1 MSDEITRVIDKIDK
15 LPPPI
20 DDDEDKH
27 QLGVSLRPY
36 IASQDGPRD
45 RNRRGSTLQGDVNVE
60 IDPIIE
66 RRVRRKFD
74 RTLVV
79 LVFLAYML
87 AFLDRSNIGNAH
99 AAGMSDDLG
108 FDDEHYQWLLTI
120 FYIPYILFEGFA
132 LMWKIMP
139 PHIWATITVTTWGL
153 ASTLQS
159 TATNWQSLMVCRWF
173 LAMAEA
179 GFAPGIPYLLSFFYR
194 RRELGLRCG
203 IFLSAAPLAT
213 TFAGALAYAITTTP
227 SLPSNFPPWRLLFL
241 IEGLPTLLLAIIL
254 FFYLPS
260 SPDAAPFLTPSERA
274 VAKARVAIQSGTSSS
289 SSPEQR
295 KRFGWSNI
303 NKNEILATF
312 ESLQTLLPALMYFSC
327 NVSFSSLPVFLPTI
341 LKPIGGL
348 SSSSSSSSAEAQGLT
363 APPYLLAFG
372 VCILST
378 WLADKTQQRGAIII
392 ILSVVGGVGY
402 ILLATLKED
411 LLSLRYFAVFLAAA
425 GVFPS
430 IANVLPWTL
439 NNQGSETK
447 RGVGIAVLNMV
458 GQCGPLLGTRL
469 FPEGDGPRYTKGMVV
484 CAVFMFINAGLAA
497 GLRCHFQRKNKVLE
511 EREGRQQGR
520 VGDVVGE
527 KKEEVG
533 EMEGMAGFRYVL

>member
-1 MSDEITRVIDKIDK
+1 MSDEITRAIDKIDK

-20 DDDEDKH
+20 DDDEEKH
-27 QLGVSLRPY
+27 ELGVSFGPCTSSQHGGIRP
-36 IASQDGPRD
+36 D
-45 RNRRGSTLQGDVNVE
+45 RRGSTLLGDVNVE
-60 IDPIIE
+60 IDPVIE

-87 AFLDRSNIGNAH
+87 AFLDRSNIGNAET
-99 AAGMSDDLG
+99 AGMSADLG
-108 FDDEHYQWLLTI
+108 FDDEHFQWLLTI

-159 TATNWQSLMVCRWF
+159 TAFNWQGLMVCRWF

-179 GFAPGIPYLLSFFYR
+179 GFAPGVPYLLSFFYR

-227 SLPSNFPPWRLLFL
+227 SPPLPPWRLLFL
-241 IEGLPTLLLAIIL
+241 IEGLPTLLLAVFL
-254 FFYLPS
+254 YFYLPS
-260 SPDAAPFLTPSERA
+260 PDTAPFLTPSEKE
-274 VAKARVAIQSGTSSS
+274 VAKSRLALQTSSPS
-289 SSPEQR
+289 QPEDR
-295 KRFGWSNI
+295 PKFGWRSI
-303 NKNEILATF
+303 STSEILSTF

-327 NVSFSSLPVFLPTI
+327 NVSFSSLPVFLPSI
-341 LKPIGGL
+341 L
-348 SSSSSSSSAEAQGLT
+348 SSMGFSSVSAAQGLT
-363 APPYLLAFG
+363 APPYILSFFI
-372 VCILST
+372 CILST
-378 WLADKTQQRGAIII
+378 YLADRTQQRGITII
-392 ILSVVGGVGY
+392 ILSLIGGAGY
-402 ILLATLKED
+402 ILLATLKET
-411 LLSLRYFAVFLAAA
+411 LVGARYFAVFLAAA

-439 NNQGSETK
+439 NNQGSDTK

-469 FPEGDGPRYTKGMVV
+469 FPAGDRAGGYTKGMVV
-484 CAVFMFINAGLAA
+484 CAVFMFLNAGLAA
-497 GLRCHFQRKNKVLE
+497 GLRWHFVRKNRVLE
-511 EREGRQQGR
+511 EQERGQQRR
-520 VGDVVGE
+520 VGNDGGGE
-527 KKEEVG
+527 KGEGG
-533 EMEGMAGFRYVL
+533 EMEGMVGFRYVL

>member
-1 MSDEITRVIDKIDK
+1 MSDEITRAIDKIEK
-15 LPPPI
+15 LPLPI

-27 QLGVSLRPY
+27 ELGVSLRPY
-36 IASQDGPRD
+36 ASSQQHGAGNQ
-45 RNRRGSTLQGDVNVE
+45 NRRNGTLLGDVTVE
-60 IDPIIE
+60 IDPVVE

-87 AFLDRSNIGNAH
+87 AFLDRSNIGNAET
-99 AAGMSDDLG
+99 AGMSEDLG
-108 FDDEHYQWLLTI
+108 FGDEHYQWLLTI

-132 LMWKIMP
+132 LMWKILP

-159 TATNWQSLMVCRWF
+159 TALNWQSLMVCRWF

-179 GFAPGIPYLLSFFYR
+179 GFAPGVPYLLSFFYR

-227 SLPSNFPPWRLLFL
+227 SPLLPPWRLLFL
-241 IEGLPTLLLAIIL
+241 IEGLPTLLLAIFL

-260 SPDAAPFLTPSERA
+260 SPDTASFLTEEERA
-274 VAKARVAIQSGTSSS
+274 VAKKRVAIQSGTSPSGENN
-289 SSPEQR
+289 PP
-295 KRFGWSNI
+295 RFGLGSI
-303 NKNEILATF
+303 NTKEILSTF

-327 NVSFSSLPVFLPTI
+327 NVSFSSLPVFLPSI
-341 LKPIGGL
+341 LQSMGFSTP
-348 SSSSSSSSAEAQGLT
+348 SAAQGLT
-363 APPYLLAFG
+363 APPYLLAFF

-378 WLADKTQQRGAIII
+378 YLADRTQQRGITII
-392 ILSVVGGVGY
+392 ILSCIGGVGY
-402 ILLATLKED
+402 ILLATLPD
-411 LLSLRYFAVFLAAA
+411 RLISLRYFSVFLAAA

-439 NNQGSETK
+439 NNQGSDTK

-469 FPEGDGPRYTKGMVV
+469 FPVGDRPRYTKGLVV
-484 CAVFMFINAGLAA
+484 CAVFMFLTAGLA
-497 GLRCHFQRKNKVLE
+497 GVLRGHFKRKNKILE
-511 EREGRQQGR
+511 ERERREGC
-520 VGDVVGE
+520 VGDG
-527 KKEEVG
+527 KEGG
-533 EMEGMAGFRYVL
+533 EMEGMVGFRYVL